1 MAPEIVDIEIQCE
14 EQRTPTLRRGLML
27 VAKIIQNLA
36 NNVSFGKEGYLV
48 VLNPFLEENV
58 RKITQYLSE
67 AQV

>member
-1 MAPEIVDIEIQCE
+1 
-14 EQRTPTLRRGLML
+14 ML